1 MQCVMF
7 LLCIISQ
14 VLTPVEQ
21 SSSASTT
28 LRQRDT
34 ERERAVALEN
44 GALPTRCWLIAGDNL
59 RFWYFLFPVS
69 VDLGPLEPFALT
81 DFGAGSRSS
90 FQQSDSLMPEVML
103 KPK

>member
-1 MQCVMF
+1 MF
-7 LLCIISQ
+7 LPCIISQ

-28 LRQRDT
+28 LAGT
-34 ERERAVALEN
+34 ERESSSLGKWCFAHQVLADCMRQPEILV
-44 GALPTRCWLIAGDNL
+44 
-59 RFWYFLFPVS
+59 LFISSVS
-69 VDLGPLEPFALT
+69 VDLGLLQPFALT

-90 FQQSDSLMPEVML
+90 FQQSDSLVPEVML